1 MNTVPSFV
9 QNGDEMK
16 SLDDNSIHSINL
28 ISTIVMYEKFVL
40 ARGKKFR
47 GKKLK
52 NKSILMYIMLL

>member
-16 SLDDNSIHSINL
+16 SLEDNSIHSINL

-40 ARGKKFR
+40 
-47 GKKLK
+47 
-52 NKSILMYIMLL
+52 